1 MSHCKRLSGKNALV
15 TASTAGIGLAIAE
28 RLAQEGCN
36 VFICSRRQANVD
48 EALTLLRGK
57 GLPVAGCACH
67 VGNAEHRKALVQKAV
82 QAFGKIDFL
91 ISNAAVNPTAAPI
104 LETSADAIDRIL
116 DINVKSAV
124 LLVAEAAPHMNDGGA
139 VVFVTSITAFNPP
152 FPIGMYAVSKTA
164 LLGLTKA
171 LAAEMGPRG
180 IRVNGVAPGIVP
192 TKFASSLVGDPVLEQ
207 QQVEATLLKRLGRVD
222 DMAAC
227 VAFLVSPDASYIT
240 GETIV
245 VAGGIQSRL

>member
-48 EALTLLRGK
+48 EALTLLKCK

-67 VGNAEHRKALVQKAV
+67 VGNAEHRKTLVQKAV
-82 QAFGKIDFL
+82 QAFGKIDIL

-104 LETSADAIDRIL
+104 LETGS
-116 DINVKSAV
+116 
-124 LLVAEAAPHMNDGGA
+124 PHMNDGGS

-152 FPIGMYAVSKTA
+152 FPIGMYAISKTA

-171 LAAEMGPRG
+171 LAAEMAPRG

-192 TKFASSLVGDPVLEQ
+192 TKFASSLVEDPALEK